1 MSKHRNP
8 QRPRPSLLAVA
19 LAGCLALSAPVAFAQ
34 STSATLRGTVTAA
47 AGPASEGQV
56 SATNLATGFT
66 SRVAVGDNGRYVL
79 AGLPPGTYRIDVS
92 AGGQSSSR

>member
-34 STSATLRGTVTAA
+34 STSATREVKPVARLVAETWPSL
-47 AGPASEGQV
+47 AGPAACRRAPIGST
-56 SATNLATGFT
+56 SARAG
-66 SRVAVGDNGRYVL
+66 SPARVR
-79 AGLPPGTYRIDVS
+79 
-92 AGGQSSSR
+92 